1 MSNGIL
7 DQILRDKRFEVE
19 KLKISQ
25 PLKMPDKVKPTHI
38 DFLSHHKKGQLF
50 VISEIKKAS
59 PSKGIIREDFDPVE
73 IAKIYESSGAS
84 AISVLTDEKY
94 FKGKL
99 SYLQRVSQEVILP
112 LLRKDFIIDTYQILE
127 AYYCG
132 ASAILL
138 IVSALTSSQIKKYI
152 GFANRLG
159 LKALIEVHNE
169 EELNT
174 ALEANGEIIGINN
187 RDLKTFHT
195 DLKQTE
201 ALIPMI
207 PKDKIVISESG
218 IHKPEDI
225 EYLKSLGVDG
235 VLIGEAFMR
244 KPDIAS
250 QVRWL
255 LGGANNFS
263 KV

>member
-1 MSNGIL
+1 M
-7 DQILRDKRFEVE
+7 DQILTDKRLEVE
-19 KLKISQ
+19 QYKKSQ
-25 PLKMPDKVKPTHI
+25 PLDLPEKVTEANI
-38 DFLSHHKKGQLF
+38 DFLSHYKKGQLF

-59 PSKGIIREDFDPVE
+59 PSKGIIRENFDPIE

-94 FKGKL
+94 FQGNL
-99 SYLQRVSQEVILP
+99 SYLKRVSQQVQLP

-127 AYYCG
+127 AYYSG

-138 IVSALTSSQIKKYI
+138 IVSALSPGQIKEYI
-152 GFANRLG
+152 DFAHHLH

-174 ALEANGEIIGINN
+174 ALEVGGEIIGINN
-187 RDLKTFHT
+187 RNLKTFHT
-195 DLKQTE
+195 DLKRTE
-201 ALIPMI
+201 DLITRI

-218 IHKPEDI
+218 IDKPEDI
-225 EYLKSLGVDG
+225 KYLKSLGVDG

-244 KPDIAS
+244 EEDIAS
-250 QVRWL
+250 QIRWL
-255 LGGANNFS
+255 LSETN
-263 KV
+263 

>member
-1 MSNGIL
+1 M
-7 DQILRDKRFEVE
+7 DQILADKRLEVE
-19 KLKISQ
+19 ERKKSQ
-25 PLKMPDKVKPTHI
+25 PLDLPEKVAEVAI
-38 DFLSHHKKGQLF
+38 DFLSHYKKGQLF

-59 PSKGIIREDFDPVE
+59 PSKGIIREDFDPIE

-99 SYLQRVSQEVILP
+99 SYLKRVSQEVKLP

-127 AYYCG
+127 AYYAG

-138 IVSALTSSQIKKYI
+138 IVSALTPGQIKEYI
-152 GFANRLG
+152 DFAHRLH
-159 LKALIEVHNE
+159 LKALIEVHDEGEVNI
-169 EELNT
+169 
-174 ALEANGEIIGINN
+174 ALEVGGEIIGINN
-187 RDLKTFHT
+187 RNLKTFHT
-195 DLKQTE
+195 DLKHTE
-201 ALIPMI
+201 DLITLI

-225 EYLKSLGVDG
+225 TYLKSLGVDG

-244 KPDIAS
+244 EEDIAS

-255 LGGANNFS
+255 LGETN
-263 KV
+263 